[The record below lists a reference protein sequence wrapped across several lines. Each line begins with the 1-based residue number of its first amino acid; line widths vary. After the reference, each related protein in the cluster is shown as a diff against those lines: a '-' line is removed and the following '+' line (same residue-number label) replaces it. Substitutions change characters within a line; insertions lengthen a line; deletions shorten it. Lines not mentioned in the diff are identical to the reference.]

1 MHLTEEQLNRVI
13 TARDA
18 LNHNF
23 CVRGQRRLW
32 NSSKEFT
39 RGVTYEEFIKQGVT
53 VAWLLQTENPY
64 AVTLV
69 EKVLGVNIRG

>member
-1 MHLTEEQLNRVI
+1 MRLTDQQLQSVI

-32 NSSKEFT
+32 NSNEAIT
-39 RGVTYEEFIKQGVT
+39 NNVTFEEFVKKGVT
-53 VAWLLQTENPY
+53 VSWLLETGNPY
-64 AVTLV
+64 AVALV
-69 EKVLGVNIRG
+69 EKVLGVNLHG